1 MVRMTSLSFGFKKT
15 AEKKVLTDSTLRDV
29 STKDDDTSLD
39 FIKDVSGNKITG
51 TKSKEE
57 KKELVIPLIQAN
69 HWRTKEPSFKPG
81 DEENESSEKIDSKN
95 DTDKDKEENEELSLL
110 EQAQKEILDE
120 AKRDN
125 QKWEDRG
132 EKKLGELPA
141 VMMNQASEG
150 ATTDEALD
158 VSRRAEQSSLE
169 DYENVPIEEYGLAML
184 RGMGWKPGYGVGG
197 YKKEVVQILDP
208 QCRPKGLGLG
218 AQRPTPQEQEPT
230 KEGEEKLTLKKGA
243 FVLIQGG
250 KNRGLYG
257 EVEGLDE
264 DNGRV
269 MMKLGVGGNTVSISE
284 NVIKLVTKE
293 EYKMKGKVVNL
304 EKYNEYKEKERIKKE
319 DEVMLVGE
327 KRKKE
332 KKKKQSRSRSRSKSP
347 KKTKSMK
354 TWVRPELRVRCVD
367 KRSSH
372 YKEKLV
378 VVDVVT
384 TDSCDC
390 RTHEGRLLEDIRT
403 DRLETII
410 PKGDL
415 ANVMVVKGEK
425 AGEIG
430 EVINRDKSRYLV
442 TVQLVMSEEVLVLDY
457 DNVCEFVGS
466 VPEYE

>member
-1 MVRMTSLSFGFKKT
+1 MTSLSFGFKKT
-15 AEKKVLTDSTLRDV
+15 SEKKVLSDSKLRDV

-39 FIKDVSGNKITG
+39 FIKDVSGNKIIG
-51 TKSKEE
+51 TKKKEE
-57 KKELVIPLIQAN
+57 KKELVIPLIQSN

-81 DEENESSEKIDSKN
+81 DEENEAPEK
-95 DTDKDKEENEELSLL
+95 TDATNEVGEEENEELSLL
-110 EQAQKEILDE
+110 EQAQKEILEE
-120 AKRDN
+120 ARKDLQN
-125 QKWEDRG
+125 WEDRS
-132 EKKLGELPA
+132 EKKSSDLPA
-141 VMMNQASEG
+141 VMMNQGSEG
-150 ATTDEALD
+150 ATTDETLD
-158 VSRRAEQSSLE
+158 VSRRAEQSSMD

-184 RGMGWKPGYGVGG
+184 RGMGWKPGDGIGG
-197 YKKEVVQILDP
+197 YKKEVVAILDP

-218 AQRPTPQEQEPT
+218 AQRPTPVDQEPA

-257 EVEGLDE
+257 EVEALDE
-264 DNGRV
+264 DNARV

-284 NVIKLVTKE
+284 NVIKLVTKQE
-293 EYKMKGKVVNL
+293 FKEKGKVVNL
-304 EKYNEYKEKERIKKE
+304 EKYDEYKEKERIKRE
-319 DEVMLVGE
+319 EEEVTIVNE
-327 KRKKE
+327 KKRKE
-332 KKKKQSRSRSRSKSP
+332 KKKKRSRSRSKSP
-347 KKTKSMK
+347 KKKSKGGK

-367 KRSSH
+367 KKSPH

-390 RTHEGRLLEDIRT
+390 RTQEGRLLEGVRT

-410 PKGDL
+410 PKADL

-430 EVINRDKSRYLV
+430 EVINRDKTRYLV

-457 DNVCEFVGS
+457 DNVCEFAGS